1 MNTHRETVA
10 VVGAGRMGAA
20 MIGRLR
26 SGGSDVIVYNRTR
39 ERAEKV
45 ASQTGA
51 DVADTAREAAS
62 SAGTVIVSLADDRAV
77 EEVYTA
83 GDGII
88 AGLNPG
94 TVVADT
100 STIDPQTA
108 QRIAKLVEDARA
120 GHLDAPVSGSVSVVE
135 RGELTIMAGGRDDDL
150 DAARPVLDV
159 LATRIFHM
167 GDHGTGA
174 AMKLAVNA
182 VVGALNFAIAE
193 ALVLAEKAGIER
205 STAYEVFASS
215 AVAAPY
221 VLYKRQAF
229 EHPDDTPVAF
239 SLNLLAKDLDLV
251 LDLARQVGAPM
262 EQAAAN
268 RTAVQQALDA
278 GYGEADLSAIAQ
290 FLRQQ
295 H

>member
-1 MNTHRETVA
+1 
-10 VVGAGRMGAA
+10 MGTA
-20 MIGRLR
+20 MTGRLR
-26 SGGSDVIVYNRTR
+26 SGGADVIVYNRTR
-39 ERAEKV
+39 ERAEKA

-51 DVADTAREAAS
+51 DVAGTAREAAS

-77 EEVYTA
+77 DEAYT
-83 GDGII
+83 GNEGII

-100 STIDPQTA
+100 STIDPETA
-108 QRIAKLVEDARA
+108 RRIAHLVEEAGA
-120 GHLDAPVSGSVSVVE
+120 GHLDSPVSGSVSVVE
-135 RGELTIMAGGRDDDL
+135 RGELTIMAGGRGDDL

-182 VVGALNFAIAE
+182 VVGALNLAVAE

-215 AVAAPY
+215 VVAAPY
-221 VLYKRQAF
+221 VLYKRDAF
-229 EHPDDTPVAF
+229 EQPEETPVAF
-239 SLNLLAKDLDLV
+239 SLNLVAKDLDLI
-251 LDLARQVGAPM
+251 LELARRVGASM

-268 RTAVQQALDA
+268 REAVRRALAAGFGDA
-278 GYGEADLSAIAQ
+278 DISAIAEY
-290 FLRQQ
+290 LRQQ
-295 H
+295 K

>member
-1 MNTHRETVA
+1 
-10 VVGAGRMGAA
+10 MGTA
-20 MIGRLR
+20 MTGRLR
-26 SGGSDVIVYNRTR
+26 SGGADVIVYNRTR
-39 ERAEKV
+39 ERAEKA

-77 EEVYTA
+77 GEAYT
-83 GDGII
+83 GNEGII

-100 STIDPQTA
+100 STIDPETA
-108 QRIAKLVEDARA
+108 RRIAHLVEEAGA
-120 GHLDAPVSGSVSVVE
+120 GHLDSPVSGSVSVVE
-135 RGELTIMAGGRDDDL
+135 RGELTIMAGGRGDDL

-182 VVGALNFAIAE
+182 VVGALNLAVAE

-215 AVAAPY
+215 VVAAPY
-221 VLYKRQAF
+221 VLYKRDAF
-229 EHPDDTPVAF
+229 EQPEETPVAF
-239 SLNLLAKDLDLV
+239 SLNLVAKDLDLI
-251 LDLARQVGAPM
+251 LELARRVGASM

-268 RTAVQQALDA
+268 REAVRRALAAGFGDA
-278 GYGEADLSAIAQ
+278 DISAIAEY
-290 FLRQQ
+290 LRQQ
-295 H
+295 K

>member
-1 MNTHRETVA
+1 
-10 VVGAGRMGAA
+10 MGTA
-20 MIGRLR
+20 MTGRLR
-26 SGGSDVIVYNRTR
+26 SGGADVIVYNRTR
-39 ERAEKV
+39 ERAEKA

-77 EEVYTA
+77 DEAYT
-83 GDGII
+83 GNEGII

-100 STIDPQTA
+100 STIDPETA
-108 QRIAKLVEDARA
+108 RRIAHLVEEAGA
-120 GHLDAPVSGSVSVVE
+120 GHLDSPVSGSVSVVE
-135 RGELTIMAGGRDDDL
+135 RGELTIMAGGRGDDL
-150 DAARPVLDV
+150 DAARPILDV

-182 VVGALNFAIAE
+182 VVGALNLAVAE

-215 AVAAPY
+215 VVAAPY
-221 VLYKRQAF
+221 VLYKRDAF
-229 EHPDDTPVAF
+229 EQPEETPVAF
-239 SLNLLAKDLDLV
+239 SLNLVAKDLDLI
-251 LDLARQVGAPM
+251 LELARRVGASM

-268 RTAVQQALDA
+268 REAVRRALAAGFGDA
-278 GYGEADLSAIAQ
+278 DISAIAEY
-290 FLRQQ
+290 LRHQK
-295 H
+295 

>member
-1 MNTHRETVA
+1 
-10 VVGAGRMGAA
+10 MGTA
-20 MIGRLR
+20 MTGRLR
-26 SGGSDVIVYNRTR
+26 SGGADVIVYNRTR
-39 ERAEKV
+39 ERAEKA

-77 EEVYTA
+77 DEAYT
-83 GDGII
+83 GNEGII

-100 STIDPQTA
+100 STIDPETA
-108 QRIAKLVEDARA
+108 RRIAHLVEEAGA
-120 GHLDAPVSGSVSVVE
+120 GHLDSPVSGSVSVVE
-135 RGELTIMAGGRDDDL
+135 RGELTIMAGGRGDDL

-182 VVGALNFAIAE
+182 VVGALNLAVAE

-215 AVAAPY
+215 VVAAPY
-221 VLYKRQAF
+221 VLYKRDAF
-229 EHPDDTPVAF
+229 EQPEETPVAF
-239 SLNLLAKDLDLV
+239 SLNLVAKDLDLI
-251 LDLARQVGAPM
+251 LELARRVGASM

-268 RTAVQQALDA
+268 REAVRRALAAGFGDA
-278 GYGEADLSAIAQ
+278 DISAIAEY
-290 FLRQQ
+290 LRHQK
-295 H
+295 

>member
-10 VVGAGRMGAA
+10 VVGTGRMGTA
-20 MIGRLR
+20 MTGRLR
-26 SGGSDVIVYNRTR
+26 SGGADVIVYNRTR
-39 ERAEKV
+39 ERAEKA

-77 EEVYTA
+77 DEAYT
-83 GDGII
+83 GNEGII

-100 STIDPQTA
+100 STIDPETA
-108 QRIAKLVEDARA
+108 RRIAHLVEEAGA
-120 GHLDAPVSGSVSVVE
+120 GHLDSPVSGSVSVVE
-135 RGELTIMAGGRDDDL
+135 RGELTIMAGGRGDDL

-159 LATRIFHM
+159 LASRIFHM

-182 VVGALNFAIAE
+182 VVGALNLAVAE

-215 AVAAPY
+215 VVAAPY
-221 VLYKRQAF
+221 VLYKRDAF
-229 EHPDDTPVAF
+229 EQPEETPVAF
-239 SLNLLAKDLDLV
+239 SLNLVAKDLDLI
-251 LDLARQVGAPM
+251 LELARRVGASM

-268 RTAVQQALDA
+268 REAVRRALAAGFGDA
-278 GYGEADLSAIAQ
+278 DISAIAEY
-290 FLRQQ
+290 LRHQK
-295 H
+295 

>member
-10 VVGAGRMGAA
+10 VVGTGRMGTA
-20 MIGRLR
+20 MTGRLR
-26 SGGSDVIVYNRTR
+26 SGGADVIVYNRTR
-39 ERAEKV
+39 ERAEKA

-77 EEVYTA
+77 DEAYT
-83 GDGII
+83 GNEGII

-100 STIDPQTA
+100 STIDPETA
-108 QRIAKLVEDARA
+108 RRIAHLVEEAGA
-120 GHLDAPVSGSVSVVE
+120 GHLDSPVSGSVSVVE
-135 RGELTIMAGGRDDDL
+135 RGELTIMAGGRGDDL

-182 VVGALNFAIAE
+182 VVGALNLAVAE

-215 AVAAPY
+215 VVAAPY
-221 VLYKRQAF
+221 VLYKRDAF
-229 EHPDDTPVAF
+229 EQPEETPVAF
-239 SLNLLAKDLDLV
+239 SLNLVAKDLDLI
-251 LDLARQVGAPM
+251 LELARRVGASM

-268 RTAVQQALDA
+268 REAVRRALAAGFGDA
-278 GYGEADLSAIAQ
+278 DISAIAEY
-290 FLRQQ
+290 LRQQ
-295 H
+295 K

>member
-1 MNTHRETVA
+1 VNTHRETVA
-10 VVGAGRMGAA
+10 VVGTGRMGTA
-20 MIGRLR
+20 MTGRLR
-26 SGGSDVIVYNRTR
+26 SGGADVIVYNRTR
-39 ERAEKV
+39 ERAEKA

-77 EEVYTA
+77 DEAYT
-83 GDGII
+83 GNEGII

-100 STIDPQTA
+100 STIDPETA
-108 QRIAKLVEDARA
+108 RRIAHLVEEAGA
-120 GHLDAPVSGSVSVVE
+120 GHLDSPVSGSVSVVE
-135 RGELTIMAGGRDDDL
+135 RGELTIMAGGRGDDL

-182 VVGALNFAIAE
+182 VVGALNLAVAE
-193 ALVLAEKAGIER
+193 ALVLAERAGIER

-215 AVAAPY
+215 VVAAPY
-221 VLYKRQAF
+221 VLYKREAF
-229 EHPDDTPVAF
+229 EQPEETPVAF
-239 SLNLLAKDLDLV
+239 SLNLVAKDLDLI
-251 LDLARQVGAPM
+251 LELARRVGASM
-262 EQAAAN
+262 DQAAAN
-268 RTAVQQALDA
+268 REAVRRALAAGFGDA
-278 GYGEADLSAIAQ
+278 DISAIAEY
-290 FLRQQ
+290 LRQQ
-295 H
+295 K

>member
-1 MNTHRETVA
+1 
-10 VVGAGRMGAA
+10 MGTA
-20 MIGRLR
+20 MTGRLR
-26 SGGSDVIVYNRTR
+26 SGGADVIVYNRTR
-39 ERAEKV
+39 ERAEKA

-77 EEVYTA
+77 DEAYT
-83 GDGII
+83 GNEGII

-100 STIDPQTA
+100 STIDPETA
-108 QRIAKLVEDARA
+108 RRIAHLVEEAGA
-120 GHLDAPVSGSVSVVE
+120 GHLDSPVSGSVSVVE
-135 RGELTIMAGGRDDDL
+135 RGELTIMAGGRGDDL

-159 LATRIFHM
+159 LASRIFHM

-182 VVGALNFAIAE
+182 VVGALNLAVAE

-215 AVAAPY
+215 VVAAPY
-221 VLYKRQAF
+221 VLYKRDAF
-229 EHPDDTPVAF
+229 EQPEETPVAF
-239 SLNLLAKDLDLV
+239 SLNLVAKDLDLI
-251 LDLARQVGAPM
+251 LELARRVGASM

-268 RTAVQQALDA
+268 REAVRRALAAGFGDA
-278 GYGEADLSAIAQ
+278 DISAIAEY
-290 FLRQQ
+290 LRHQK
-295 H
+295 

>member
-1 MNTHRETVA
+1 VNTHRETVA
-10 VVGAGRMGAA
+10 VVGTGRMGTA
-20 MIGRLR
+20 MTGRLR
-26 SGGSDVIVYNRTR
+26 SGGADVIVYNRTR
-39 ERAEKV
+39 ERAEKA

-51 DVADTAREAAS
+51 DVADTAQEAAS

-77 EEVYTA
+77 DEAYT
-83 GDGII
+83 GNEGII

-100 STIDPQTA
+100 STIDPETA
-108 QRIAKLVEDARA
+108 RRIAHLVEEAGA
-120 GHLDAPVSGSVSVVE
+120 GHLDSPVSGSVSVVE
-135 RGELTIMAGGRDDDL
+135 RGELTIMAGGRGDDL

-182 VVGALNFAIAE
+182 VVGALNLAVAE

-215 AVAAPY
+215 VVAAPY
-221 VLYKRQAF
+221 VLYKRDAF
-229 EHPDDTPVAF
+229 EQPEETPVAF
-239 SLNLLAKDLDLV
+239 SLNLVAKDLDLI
-251 LDLARQVGAPM
+251 LELARRVGASM

-268 RTAVQQALDA
+268 REAVRRALAAGFGDA
-278 GYGEADLSAIAQ
+278 DISAIAEY
-290 FLRQQ
+290 LRQQ
-295 H
+295 K

>member
-1 MNTHRETVA
+1 
-10 VVGAGRMGAA
+10 MGAA

-26 SGGSDVIVYNRTR
+26 SGGADVIVYNRTR

-51 DVADTAREAAS
+51 DVADTAREAAN

-83 GDGII
+83 DEGII

-100 STIDPQTA
+100 STIDPRTVR
-108 QRIAKLVEDARA
+108 RIAKLVEETRA

-135 RGELTIMAGGRDDDL
+135 RGELTIMAGGRGDDL

-159 LATRIFHM
+159 LATRVFHM

-182 VVGALNFAIAE
+182 VVGALNLAIAE
-193 ALVLAEKAGIER
+193 ALVLAENAGIER
-205 STAYEVFASS
+205 SAAYEVFASS

-221 VLYKRQAF
+221 VLYKREAF
-229 EHPDDTPVAF
+229 EQPNDTPVAF
-239 SLNLLAKDLDLV
+239 SLNLVAKDLDLV
-251 LDLARQVGAPM
+251 LELARRVGAPM
-262 EQAAAN
+262 EQAATN
-268 RTAVQQALDA
+268 REAVQRALDA
-278 GYGEADLSAIAQ
+278 GYGEADLSAIAE
-290 FLRQQ
+290 FLRRQ

>member
-10 VVGAGRMGAA
+10 VVGTGRMGTA
-20 MIGRLR
+20 MTGRLR
-26 SGGSDVIVYNRTR
+26 SGGADVIVYNRTR
-39 ERAEKV
+39 ERAEKA

-77 EEVYTA
+77 DEAYT
-83 GDGII
+83 GNEGII

-100 STIDPQTA
+100 STIDPETA
-108 QRIAKLVEDARA
+108 RRIAHLVEEAGA
-120 GHLDAPVSGSVSVVE
+120 GHLDSPVSGSVSVVE
-135 RGELTIMAGGRDDDL
+135 RGELTIMAGGRGDDL

-159 LATRIFHM
+159 LASRIFHM

-182 VVGALNFAIAE
+182 VVGALNLAVAE

-215 AVAAPY
+215 VVAAPY
-221 VLYKRQAF
+221 VLYKRDAF
-229 EHPDDTPVAF
+229 EQPEETPVAF
-239 SLNLLAKDLDLV
+239 SLNLVAKDLDLI
-251 LDLARQVGAPM
+251 LELARRVGASM

-268 RTAVQQALDA
+268 REAVRRALAAGFGDA
-278 GYGEADLSAIAQ
+278 DISAIAEY
-290 FLRQQ
+290 LRQQ
-295 H
+295 K

>member
-1 MNTHRETVA
+1 VNTHRETVA
-10 VVGAGRMGAA
+10 VVGTGRMGTA
-20 MIGRLR
+20 MTGRLR
-26 SGGSDVIVYNRTR
+26 SGGADVIVYNRTR
-39 ERAEKV
+39 ERAEKA

-77 EEVYTA
+77 DEAYTSNE
-83 GDGII
+83 GII

-100 STIDPQTA
+100 STIDPETA
-108 QRIAKLVEDARA
+108 RRIAHLVEEAGA
-120 GHLDAPVSGSVSVVE
+120 GHLDSPVSGSVSVVE
-135 RGELTIMAGGRDDDL
+135 RGELTIMAGGRGDDL

-159 LATRIFHM
+159 LASRIFHM

-182 VVGALNFAIAE
+182 VVGALNLAVAE

-215 AVAAPY
+215 VVAAPY
-221 VLYKRQAF
+221 VLYKRDAF
-229 EHPDDTPVAF
+229 EQPEETPVAF
-239 SLNLLAKDLDLV
+239 SLNLVAKDLDLI
-251 LDLARQVGAPM
+251 LELARRVGASM

-268 RTAVQQALDA
+268 REAVRRALAAGFGDA
-278 GYGEADLSAIAQ
+278 DISAIAEY
-290 FLRQQ
+290 LRQQ
-295 H
+295 K

>member
-1 MNTHRETVA
+1 VNTHRETVA
-10 VVGAGRMGAA
+10 VVGTGRMGTA
-20 MIGRLR
+20 MTGRLR
-26 SGGSDVIVYNRTR
+26 SGGADVIVYNRTR
-39 ERAEKV
+39 ERAEKA

-51 DVADTAREAAS
+51 DVADTAREAVS

-77 EEVYTA
+77 DEAYT
-83 GDGII
+83 GNEGII

-100 STIDPQTA
+100 STIDPETA
-108 QRIAKLVEDARA
+108 RRIAHLVEEAGA
-120 GHLDAPVSGSVSVVE
+120 GHLDSPVSGSVSVVE
-135 RGELTIMAGGRDDDL
+135 HGELTIMAGGRGDDL

-182 VVGALNFAIAE
+182 VVGALNLAIAE

-215 AVAAPY
+215 VVAAPY
-221 VLYKRQAF
+221 VLYKRDAF
-229 EHPDDTPVAF
+229 EQPEETPVAF
-239 SLNLLAKDLDLV
+239 SLNLVAKDLDLI
-251 LDLARQVGAPM
+251 LELARRVGASM

-268 RTAVQQALDA
+268 REAVRRALAVGFGDA
-278 GYGEADLSAIAQ
+278 DISAIAEY
-290 FLRQQ
+290 LRQQ
-295 H
+295 K

>member
-1 MNTHRETVA
+1 
-10 VVGAGRMGAA
+10 MGTA
-20 MIGRLR
+20 MTGRLR
-26 SGGSDVIVYNRTR
+26 SGGADVIVYNRTR
-39 ERAEKV
+39 ERAEKA

-77 EEVYTA
+77 DEAYT
-83 GDGII
+83 GNEGII

-100 STIDPQTA
+100 STIDPETA
-108 QRIAKLVEDARA
+108 RRIAHLVEEAGA
-120 GHLDAPVSGSVSVVE
+120 GHLDSPVSGSVSVVE
-135 RGELTIMAGGRDDDL
+135 RGELTIMAGGRGDDL

-159 LATRIFHM
+159 LASRIFHM

-182 VVGALNFAIAE
+182 VVGALNLAVAE

-215 AVAAPY
+215 VVAAPY
-221 VLYKRQAF
+221 VLYKRDAF
-229 EHPDDTPVAF
+229 EQPEETPVAF
-239 SLNLLAKDLDLV
+239 SLNLVAKDLDLI
-251 LDLARQVGAPM
+251 LELARRVGASM

-268 RTAVQQALDA
+268 REAVRRALAAGFGDA
-278 GYGEADLSAIAQ
+278 DISAIAEY
-290 FLRQQ
+290 LRQQ
-295 H
+295 K

>member
-1 MNTHRETVA
+1 
-10 VVGAGRMGAA
+10 MGTA
-20 MIGRLR
+20 MTGRLR
-26 SGGSDVIVYNRTR
+26 SGGADVIVYNRTR
-39 ERAEKV
+39 ERAEKA

-77 EEVYTA
+77 DEAYT
-83 GDGII
+83 GNEGII

-100 STIDPQTA
+100 STIDPETA
-108 QRIAKLVEDARA
+108 RRIAHLVEEAGA
-120 GHLDAPVSGSVSVVE
+120 GHLDSPVSGSVSVVE

-182 VVGALNFAIAE
+182 VVGALNLAVAE

-215 AVAAPY
+215 VVAAPY
-221 VLYKRQAF
+221 VLYKRDAF
-229 EHPDDTPVAF
+229 EQPEETPVAF
-239 SLNLLAKDLDLV
+239 SLNLVAKDLDLI
-251 LDLARQVGAPM
+251 LELARRVGASM
-262 EQAAAN
+262 EQAMAN
-268 RTAVQQALDA
+268 REAVGRALAAGFGDA
-278 GYGEADLSAIAQ
+278 DISAIAEY
-290 FLRQQ
+290 LRQQ
-295 H
+295 K

>member
-1 MNTHRETVA
+1 
-10 VVGAGRMGAA
+10 MGAA

-39 ERAEKV
+39 KRAEKV

-150 DAARPVLDV
+150 DAARPILHV
-159 LATRIFHM
+159 LATRILHM
-167 GDHGTGA
+167 RDHRTGREVHQA
-174 AMKLAVNA
+174 GNG
-182 VVGALNFAIAE
+182 VVGALT
-193 ALVLAEKAGIER
+193 LPLADG
-205 STAYEVFASS
+205 
-215 AVAAPY
+215 
-221 VLYKRQAF
+221 
-229 EHPDDTPVAF
+229 
-239 SLNLLAKDLDLV
+239 
-251 LDLARQVGAPM
+251 
-262 EQAAAN
+262 
-268 RTAVQQALDA
+268 
-278 GYGEADLSAIAQ
+278 
-290 FLRQQ
+290 
-295 H
+295 

>member
-1 MNTHRETVA
+1 
-10 VVGAGRMGAA
+10 MGAA

-39 ERAEKV
+39 KRAEKV

-251 LDLARQVGAPM
+251 LDLARRVGAPM

>member
-1 MNTHRETVA
+1 MNTYRETVA
-10 VVGAGRMGAA
+10 VVGTGRMGTA
-20 MIGRLR
+20 MTGRLR
-26 SGGSDVIVYNRTR
+26 SGGADVIVYNRTR
-39 ERAEKV
+39 ERAEKA

-77 EEVYTA
+77 DEAYT
-83 GDGII
+83 GNEGII

-100 STIDPQTA
+100 STIDPETA
-108 QRIAKLVEDARA
+108 RRIAHLVEEAGA
-120 GHLDAPVSGSVSVVE
+120 GHLDSPVSGSVSVVE
-135 RGELTIMAGGRDDDL
+135 RGELTIMAGGRGDDL

-159 LATRIFHM
+159 LASRIFHM
-167 GDHGTGA
+167 GDHGSGA

-182 VVGALNFAIAE
+182 VVGALNLAVAE

-215 AVAAPY
+215 VVAAPY
-221 VLYKRQAF
+221 VLYKRDAF
-229 EHPDDTPVAF
+229 EQPEETPVAF
-239 SLNLLAKDLDLV
+239 SLNLVAKDLDLI
-251 LDLARQVGAPM
+251 LELARRVGASM

-268 RTAVQQALDA
+268 REAVRRALAAGFGDA
-278 GYGEADLSAIAQ
+278 DISAIAEY
-290 FLRQQ
+290 LRHQK
-295 H
+295 

>member
-1 MNTHRETVA
+1 
-10 VVGAGRMGAA
+10 MGTA
-20 MIGRLR
+20 MTGRLR
-26 SGGSDVIVYNRTR
+26 SGGADVIVYNRTR
-39 ERAEKV
+39 ERAEKA

-77 EEVYTA
+77 DEAYT
-83 GDGII
+83 GNEGII

-100 STIDPQTA
+100 STIDPETA
-108 QRIAKLVEDARA
+108 RRIAHLVEEAGA
-120 GHLDAPVSGSVSVVE
+120 GHLDSPVSGSVSVVE
-135 RGELTIMAGGRDDDL
+135 RGELTIMAGGRGDDL

-182 VVGALNFAIAE
+182 VVGALNLAVAE

-215 AVAAPY
+215 VVAAPY
-221 VLYKRQAF
+221 VLYKRDAF
-229 EHPDDTPVAF
+229 EQPEETPVAF
-239 SLNLLAKDLDLV
+239 SLNLVAKDLDLI
-251 LDLARQVGAPM
+251 LELARRVGASM

-268 RTAVQQALDA
+268 REAVRRALAAGFGDA
-278 GYGEADLSAIAQ
+278 DISAIAEY
-290 FLRQQ
+290 LRQQ
-295 H
+295 K

>member
-10 VVGAGRMGAA
+10 VVGTGRMGTA
-20 MIGRLR
+20 MTGRLR
-26 SGGSDVIVYNRTR
+26 SGGADVIVYNRTR
-39 ERAEKV
+39 ERAEKA

-51 DVADTAREAAS
+51 DVAGTAREAAS

-77 EEVYTA
+77 DEAYT
-83 GDGII
+83 GNEGII

-100 STIDPQTA
+100 STIDPETA
-108 QRIAKLVEDARA
+108 RRIAHLVEEAGA
-120 GHLDAPVSGSVSVVE
+120 GHLDSPVSGSVSVVE
-135 RGELTIMAGGRDDDL
+135 RGELTIMAGGRGDDL

-182 VVGALNFAIAE
+182 VVGALNLAVAE

-215 AVAAPY
+215 VVAAPY
-221 VLYKRQAF
+221 VLYKRDAF
-229 EHPDDTPVAF
+229 EQPEETPVAF
-239 SLNLLAKDLDLV
+239 SLNLVAKDLDLI
-251 LDLARQVGAPM
+251 LELARRVGASM

-268 RTAVQQALDA
+268 REAVRRALAAGFGDA
-278 GYGEADLSAIAQ
+278 DISAIAEY
-290 FLRQQ
+290 LRQQ
-295 H
+295 K

>member
-1 MNTHRETVA
+1 
-10 VVGAGRMGAA
+10 MGTA
-20 MIGRLR
+20 MTGRLR
-26 SGGSDVIVYNRTR
+26 SGGADVIVYNRTR
-39 ERAEKV
+39 ERAEKA

-51 DVADTAREAAS
+51 DVADTAREAVS

-77 EEVYTA
+77 DEAYT
-83 GDGII
+83 GNEGII

-100 STIDPQTA
+100 STIDPETA
-108 QRIAKLVEDARA
+108 RRIAHLVEEAGA
-120 GHLDAPVSGSVSVVE
+120 GHLDSPVSGSVSVVE
-135 RGELTIMAGGRDDDL
+135 RGELTIMAGGRGDDL

-182 VVGALNFAIAE
+182 VVGALNLAVAE
-193 ALVLAEKAGIER
+193 ALVLAERAGIER

-215 AVAAPY
+215 VVAAPY
-221 VLYKRQAF
+221 VLYKRDAF
-229 EHPDDTPVAF
+229 EQPEETPVAF
-239 SLNLLAKDLDLV
+239 SLNLVAKDLDLI
-251 LDLARQVGAPM
+251 LELARRVGASM

-268 RTAVQQALDA
+268 REAVRRALAAGFGDA
-278 GYGEADLSAIAQ
+278 DISAIAEY
-290 FLRQQ
+290 LRQQ
-295 H
+295 K

>member
-10 VVGAGRMGAA
+10 VVGTGRMGTA
-20 MIGRLR
+20 MTGRLR
-26 SGGSDVIVYNRTR
+26 SGGADVIVYNRTR
-39 ERAEKV
+39 ERAEKA

-77 EEVYTA
+77 DEAYT
-83 GDGII
+83 GNEGII

-100 STIDPQTA
+100 STIDPETA
-108 QRIAKLVEDARA
+108 RRIAHLVEEAGA
-120 GHLDAPVSGSVSVVE
+120 GHLDSPVSGSVSVVE
-135 RGELTIMAGGRDDDL
+135 RGELTIMAGGRGDDL

-182 VVGALNFAIAE
+182 VVGALNLAVAE
-193 ALVLAEKAGIER
+193 ALVLAERAGIER

-215 AVAAPY
+215 VVAAPY
-221 VLYKRQAF
+221 VLYKRDAF
-229 EHPDDTPVAF
+229 EQPEETPVAF
-239 SLNLLAKDLDLV
+239 SLNLVAKDLDLI
-251 LDLARQVGAPM
+251 LELARRVGASM
-262 EQAAAN
+262 DQAAAN
-268 RTAVQQALDA
+268 REAVRRALAAGFGDA
-278 GYGEADLSAIAQ
+278 DISAIAEY
-290 FLRQQ
+290 LRQQ
-295 H
+295 K

>member
-1 MNTHRETVA
+1 
-10 VVGAGRMGAA
+10 

-26 SGGSDVIVYNRTR
+26 SGGADVIVYNRTR

-51 DVADTAREAAS
+51 DVADTAREAAN

-83 GDGII
+83 DEGII

-100 STIDPQTA
+100 STIDPRTVR
-108 QRIAKLVEDARA
+108 RIAKLVEEARA

-135 RGELTIMAGGRDDDL
+135 RGELTIMAGGRGDDL

-159 LATRIFHM
+159 LATRVFHM

-182 VVGALNFAIAE
+182 VVGALNLAIAE

-205 STAYEVFASS
+205 SAAYEVFASS

-221 VLYKRQAF
+221 VLYKREAF
-229 EHPDDTPVAF
+229 EQPNDTPVAF
-239 SLNLLAKDLDLV
+239 SLNLVAKDLDLV
-251 LDLARQVGAPM
+251 LELARRVGVPM
-262 EQAAAN
+262 EQAATN
-268 RTAVQQALDA
+268 REAVQRALDA
-278 GYGEADLSAIAQ
+278 GYGEADLSAIAE
-290 FLRQQ
+290 FLRRQ

>member
-1 MNTHRETVA
+1 
-10 VVGAGRMGAA
+10 MGAA

>member
-1 MNTHRETVA
+1 
-10 VVGAGRMGAA
+10 MGAA

-262 EQAAAN
+262 GQAAAN

>member
-1 MNTHRETVA
+1 VNTHRETVA
-10 VVGAGRMGAA
+10 VVGTGRMGTA
-20 MIGRLR
+20 MTGRLR
-26 SGGSDVIVYNRTR
+26 SGGADVIVYNRTR
-39 ERAEKV
+39 ERAEKA

-77 EEVYTA
+77 DEAYIGNE
-83 GDGII
+83 GII

-100 STIDPQTA
+100 STIDPETA
-108 QRIAKLVEDARA
+108 RRIAHLVEEAGA
-120 GHLDAPVSGSVSVVE
+120 GHLDSPVSGSVSVVE

-182 VVGALNFAIAE
+182 VVGALNLAVAE

-215 AVAAPY
+215 VVAAPY
-221 VLYKRQAF
+221 VLYKRDAF
-229 EHPDDTPVAF
+229 EQPEETPVAF
-239 SLNLLAKDLDLV
+239 SLNLVAKDLDLI
-251 LDLARQVGAPM
+251 LELARRVGASM

-268 RTAVQQALDA
+268 REAVGGALAAGFGDA
-278 GYGEADLSAIAQ
+278 DISAIAEY
-290 FLRQQ
+290 LRQQ
-295 H
+295 K

>member
-1 MNTHRETVA
+1 VNTHRETVA
-10 VVGAGRMGAA
+10 VVGTGRMGTA
-20 MIGRLR
+20 MTGRLR
-26 SGGSDVIVYNRTR
+26 SGGADVIVYNRTR
-39 ERAEKV
+39 ERAEKA

-77 EEVYTA
+77 DEAYIGNE
-83 GDGII
+83 GII

-100 STIDPQTA
+100 STIDPETA
-108 QRIAKLVEDARA
+108 RRIAHLVEEAGA
-120 GHLDAPVSGSVSVVE
+120 GHLDSPVSGSVSVVE

-182 VVGALNFAIAE
+182 VVGALNLAVAE

-215 AVAAPY
+215 VVAAPY
-221 VLYKRQAF
+221 VLYKRDAF
-229 EHPDDTPVAF
+229 EQPEETPVAF
-239 SLNLLAKDLDLV
+239 SLNLVAKDLDLI
-251 LDLARQVGAPM
+251 LELARRVGASM

-268 RTAVQQALDA
+268 REAVGRALAAGFGDA
-278 GYGEADLSAIAQ
+278 DISAIAEY
-290 FLRQQ
+290 LRQQ
-295 H
+295 K

>member
-1 MNTHRETVA
+1 
-10 VVGAGRMGAA
+10 
-20 MIGRLR
+20 
-26 SGGSDVIVYNRTR
+26 
-39 ERAEKV
+39 
-45 ASQTGA
+45 
-51 DVADTAREAAS
+51 
-62 SAGTVIVSLADDRAV
+62 VSLADDRAV

-83 GDGII
+83 DEGII

-100 STIDPQTA
+100 STIDPRTVR
-108 QRIAKLVEDARA
+108 RIAKLVEEARA

-135 RGELTIMAGGRDDDL
+135 RGELTIMAGGRGDDL

-159 LATRIFHM
+159 LATRVFHM

-182 VVGALNFAIAE
+182 VVGALNLAIAE

-205 STAYEVFASS
+205 SAAYEVFASS

-221 VLYKRQAF
+221 VLYKREAF
-229 EHPDDTPVAF
+229 EQPNDTPVAF
-239 SLNLLAKDLDLV
+239 SLNLVAKDLDLV
-251 LDLARQVGAPM
+251 LELARRVGVPM
-262 EQAAAN
+262 EQAATN
-268 RTAVQQALDA
+268 REAVQRALDA
-278 GYGEADLSAIAQ
+278 GYGEADLSAIAE
-290 FLRQQ
+290 FLRRQ

>member
-1 MNTHRETVA
+1 
-10 VVGAGRMGAA
+10 MGTA
-20 MIGRLR
+20 MTGRLR
-26 SGGSDVIVYNRTR
+26 SGGADVIVYNRTR
-39 ERAEKV
+39 ERAEKA

-51 DVADTAREAAS
+51 DVAGTAREAAS

-77 EEVYTA
+77 DEAYT
-83 GDGII
+83 GNEGII

-100 STIDPQTA
+100 STIDPETA
-108 QRIAKLVEDARA
+108 RRIAHLVEEAGA
-120 GHLDAPVSGSVSVVE
+120 GHLDSPVSGSVSVVE
-135 RGELTIMAGGRDDDL
+135 RGELTIMAGGRGDDL

-182 VVGALNFAIAE
+182 VVGALNLAVAE

-215 AVAAPY
+215 VVAAPY
-221 VLYKRQAF
+221 VLYKRDAF
-229 EHPDDTPVAF
+229 EQPEETPVAF
-239 SLNLLAKDLDLV
+239 SLNLVAKDLDLI
-251 LDLARQVGAPM
+251 LELARRVGASM

-268 RTAVQQALDA
+268 REAVRRALAAGFGDA
-278 GYGEADLSAIAQ
+278 DISAIAEY
-290 FLRQQ
+290 LRHQK
-295 H
+295 

>member
-1 MNTHRETVA
+1 
-10 VVGAGRMGAA
+10 MGAA
-20 MIGRLR
+20 MTGRLR
-26 SGGSDVIVYNRTR
+26 SGGADVIVYNRSK

-51 DVADTAREAAS
+51 DVADTAREAAN

-83 GDGII
+83 DEGII

-100 STIDPQTA
+100 STIDPQTV
-108 QRIAKLVEDARA
+108 QRIAKLVEEARA

-135 RGELTIMAGGRDDDL
+135 RGELTIMAGGRSDDL

-159 LATRIFHM
+159 FATRIFHM

-182 VVGALNFAIAE
+182 VVGALNVAIAE

-221 VLYKRQAF
+221 VLYKREAF
-229 EHPDDTPVAF
+229 EQPGDTPVAF
-239 SLNLLAKDLDLV
+239 SLNLIAKDLDLV
-251 LDLARQVGAPM
+251 LALARRVGAPM
-262 EQAAAN
+262 EQAVAN
-268 RTAVQQALDA
+268 RKAVQRALTA
-278 GYGEADLSAIAQ
+278 GHGEADLSAIAE

-295 H
+295 R

>member
-10 VVGAGRMGAA
+10 VVGTGRMGAA
-20 MIGRLR
+20 MTGRLR
-26 SGGSDVIVYNRTR
+26 SGGADVIVYNRTR
-39 ERAEKV
+39 ERAEKA

-77 EEVYTA
+77 DEAYT
-83 GDGII
+83 GNEGII

-100 STIDPQTA
+100 STIDPETA
-108 QRIAKLVEDARA
+108 RRIAHLVEEAGA
-120 GHLDAPVSGSVSVVE
+120 GHLDSPVSGSVSVVE
-135 RGELTIMAGGRDDDL
+135 RGELTIMAGGRGDDL

-182 VVGALNFAIAE
+182 VVGALNLAVAE
-193 ALVLAEKAGIER
+193 ALVLAERAGIER

-215 AVAAPY
+215 VVAAPY
-221 VLYKRQAF
+221 VLYKRDAF
-229 EHPDDTPVAF
+229 EQPEETPVAF
-239 SLNLLAKDLDLV
+239 SLNLVAKDLDLI
-251 LDLARQVGAPM
+251 LELARRVGASM

-268 RTAVQQALDA
+268 REAVRRALAAGFGDA
-278 GYGEADLSAIAQ
+278 DISAIAEY
-290 FLRQQ
+290 LRQQ
-295 H
+295 K